1 MDFHALAYI
10 LLNLICCAFILYL
23 GFDLLKNEMQSVKRQ
38 KGLRLVLDL
47 IILQLFIYLVSES
60 GFTISLEFPP
70 KFAIVFIIPSFIFS
84 AIFLYSNRNSNW
96 IKKVS
101 LKQITLF
108 QSFRILVESLF
119 LWSVAKGILHYN
131 VSIEGYNFDMIFGF
145 TALLVYLIIWVLK
158 KENKKLLLYWNY
170 LGVIVL
176 ASVIFVF
183 VSTLYLP
190 QIYGFDKTPM
200 KVSFLEYP
208 FVLVAAFM
216 MPLAVFLHILSIIR
230 INKNP
235 KIN

>member
-1 MDFHALAYI
+1 MDYHALAYI
-10 LLNLICCAFILYL
+10 LLNLICCVFILFL
-23 GFDLLKNEMQSVKRQ
+23 GFGLLKDEMQLLKRQ
-38 KGLRLVLDL
+38 KGLRLVSGLTVW
-47 IILQLFIYLVSES
+47 QLFIYLVSES
-60 GFTISLEFPP
+60 GFTLSLEFPP
-70 KFAIVFIIPSFIFS
+70 RFAIVFIVPSFIFT

-108 QSFRILVESLF
+108 QSFRILVENIF

-170 LGVIVL
+170 LGILVL

-208 FVLVAAFM
+208 FILVAAFM

-235 KIN
+235 KFN